1 MNELPLY
8 MQIGAL
14 AVLLVLSGCFSGSE
28 TALMT
33 VNRYRLRHQ
42 AREGHRGA
50 RLALRLLERTDRLIG
65 LILLGNNFVNVLASM
80 LATIVAI
87 RLWGEGEGVLGFTA
101 IGLTVIVLIFGE
113 TAPKTFAALHPERVA
128 IPAAFVYTPM
138 LRLLY
143 PIVWT
148 VNLLANGVLWLLG
161 MRRDNDNGDRLSAEE
176 LRTVV
181 NETGHMI
188 PRNHQD
194 MLVNILDLA
203 KVSVNDIMVPRSEIQ
218 GVDLDEDW
226 DDVAEQMAHAS
237 NSRLPVY
244 HESIDQVVG
253 FIFLRDLIGRDLR
266 EMEVDD
272 FRALLREPY
281 FVPEGTALTRQLVNF
296 QRHRRRIGLVVDE
309 YGDILGLITLEDIL
323 EEIVGEFTTDR
334 IPASRDIHPQ
344 ADGSYICTGGTN
356 LRDLGRLLGWR
367 APTDGPKTLNGL
379 ILEYMEMIPEPG
391 TTFLVADHP
400 VEIIQTRDNAVRSAR
415 IWPRIERSERLA
427 RGVAEIPMPLRATN
441 ADEDG
446 DA

>member
-1 MNELPLY
+1 MNELPLSI
-8 MQIGAL
+8 QIGAL
-14 AVLLVLSGCFSGSE
+14 IILLILSACFSGSE

-65 LILLGNNFVNVLASM
+65 LILLGNNFVNILASM
-80 LATIVAI
+80 LATIISI
-87 RLWGEGEGVLGFTA
+87 RLWGEGEGMLGFTA

-128 IPAAFVYTPM
+128 IPAAYVYTPM

-143 PIVWT
+143 PIVWM
-148 VNLLANGVLWLLG
+148 VNLLANAVLSVFG
-161 MRRDNDNGDRLSAEE
+161 MRRENASGDRLSAEE

-203 KVSVNDIMVPRSEIQ
+203 KVSVDDIMVPRSEIQ
-218 GVDLDEDW
+218 GIDLDEDW
-226 DDVAEQMAHAS
+226 DVVADQLAHAS

-244 HESIDQVVG
+244 HESVDQVVG
-253 FIFLRDLIGRDLR
+253 FVFLRDLIGRDLR
-266 EMEVDD
+266 EMSFDE

-296 QRHRRRIGLVVDE
+296 QHHRRRIGLVVDE

-344 ADGSYICTGGTN
+344 ADGSYICTGST
-356 LRDLGRLLGWR
+356 
-367 APTDGPKTLNGL
+367 
-379 ILEYMEMIPEPG
+379 
-391 TTFLVADHP
+391 H
-400 VEIIQTRDNAVRSAR
+400 
-415 IWPRIERSERLA
+415 
-427 RGVAEIPMPLRATN
+427 
-441 ADEDG
+441 
-446 DA
+446 